1 MRELT
6 ADLFISLDGFAS
18 GVDQPPY
25 FGYFGPDLESW
36 VRDHL
41 APPQFIIMG
50 RVTYQAL
57 AQFVPSATDEVSIR
71 MNTLPRLVF
80 SSTLKETLGWK
91 KAPCEAYSR
100 RRDQVAQTRVRRS
113 TPINL

>member
-25 FGYFGPDLESW
+25 FGYSGPDLESW

-41 APPQFIIMG
+41 APPQLITSWDG
-50 RVTYQAL
+50 
-57 AQFVPSATDEVSIR
+57 
-71 MNTLPRLVF
+71 LPI
-80 SSTLKETLGWK
+80 
-91 KAPCEAYSR
+91 
-100 RRDQVAQTRVRRS
+100 RRS
-113 TPINL
+113 HRSCRPPPMKSAPE